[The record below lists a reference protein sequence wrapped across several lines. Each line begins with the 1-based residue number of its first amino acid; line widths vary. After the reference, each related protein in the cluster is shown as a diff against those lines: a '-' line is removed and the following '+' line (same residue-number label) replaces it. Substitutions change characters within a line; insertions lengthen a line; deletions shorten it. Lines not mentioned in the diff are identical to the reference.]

1 MVCSATHQRRRGVSM
16 VAIRVGISLAMAVG
30 ICLAMG
36 WVITL
41 VIDMLRAC

>member
-1 MVCSATHQRRRGVSM
+1 M

-41 VIDMLRAC
+41 VIDMLRPYHLL